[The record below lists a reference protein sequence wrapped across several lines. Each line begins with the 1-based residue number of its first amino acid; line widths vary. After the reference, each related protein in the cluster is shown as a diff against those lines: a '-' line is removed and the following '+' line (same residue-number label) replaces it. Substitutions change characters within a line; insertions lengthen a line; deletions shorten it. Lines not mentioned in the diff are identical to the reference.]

1 MDGTEIGNG
10 EIFLR
15 LGAAALLGSLVG
27 LNREL
32 KNKSAGLR
40 THAMVSIGSA
50 LAALFA
56 LKHLGG
62 PFDANA
68 LSRVMQGILTG
79 IGFLGAGVILR
90 SQNGK
95 HVHGLTTAAT
105 VWLVAMLGV
114 GCGMGYWVPLLAAA
128 LFVFVVLVFG
138 GAVEKR
144 FHQWLRP
151 KREAAA
157 SLVVDEGEEL
167 D

>member
-1 MDGTEIGNG
+1 MDGIEIGTG
-10 EIFLR
+10 EIFVR

-56 LKHLGG
+56 LKHIGG

-114 GCGMGYWVPLLAAA
+114 GCGMGYWMPLIAAA
-128 LFVFVVLVFG
+128 LCVFVILVFG
-138 GAVEKR
+138 GTLEKR
-144 FHQWLRP
+144 FHQWFHP
-151 KREAAA
+151 KRDSTPLA
-157 SLVVDEGEEL
+157 VDEEDEL